1 LSALPLKTLL
11 SRIELGESEARF
23 ILLYGKW
30 LLDRNTQLTNL
41 SESQALAVALYSLF
55 LRSGLSQIQAA
66 EATAL
71 SKDLIDHYLQ
81 SAPGKDAILV
91 VDGQYL
97 AVPGF
102 NNLYD
107 LAAMR
112 FCLPAEVQGKVPVS
126 TSSYHLEGIRSRIL
140 F

>member
-1 LSALPLKTLL
+1 MVINLKTLL

-30 LLDRNTQLTNL
+30 LADRNTSVDQLTQ
-41 SESQALAVALYSLF
+41 SQAIAVALYGLL

-66 EATAL
+66 EAVAL
-71 SKDLIDHYLQ
+71 SKGLIDSYTGLT
-81 SAPGKDAILV
+81 PGTEAILI

-112 FCLPAEVQGKVPVS
+112 FCLPAEVSGRVPVS
-126 TSSYHLEGIRSRIL
+126 TSSYHLEGIRSRVL